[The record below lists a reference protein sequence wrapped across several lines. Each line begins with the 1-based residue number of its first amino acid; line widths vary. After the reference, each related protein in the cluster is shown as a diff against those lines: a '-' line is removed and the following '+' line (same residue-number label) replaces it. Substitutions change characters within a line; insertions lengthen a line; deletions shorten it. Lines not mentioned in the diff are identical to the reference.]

1 MITIENK
8 RLHDYILQKDK
19 LVDEGRAISR
29 EIETIEVKV
38 KNFENKEKRITA
50 KVIPPVELTEKGDV
64 MAKELER
71 LSAELGKIADQI
83 NQSKLDAIPQE
94 MKEEHMALLK
104 EKEKLERERNK
115 IALKVQKIKDK
126 VIPIVQK
133 EVKPLLKE
141 YDDIETAKV
150 KDGKVV
156 INTFNYLEDFKAKFK
171 R

>member
-1 MITIENK
+1 MIIIDNK
-8 RLHDYILQKDK
+8 RLHDYIVQKDK
-19 LVDEGRAISR
+19 LVDDGRAISR
-29 EIETIEVKV
+29 QIETLEVKI
-38 KNFENKEKRITA
+38 KRFEDKEKKITA
-50 KVIPPVELTEKGDV
+50 KIVPPVELTDKGDA

-83 NQSKLDAIPQE
+83 NQSKLDAIPEE
-94 MKEEHMALLK
+94 MKNEHMQLLK
-104 EKEKLERERNK
+104 EKEELERERNK
-115 IALKVQKIKDK
+115 VALKVQKIKDK